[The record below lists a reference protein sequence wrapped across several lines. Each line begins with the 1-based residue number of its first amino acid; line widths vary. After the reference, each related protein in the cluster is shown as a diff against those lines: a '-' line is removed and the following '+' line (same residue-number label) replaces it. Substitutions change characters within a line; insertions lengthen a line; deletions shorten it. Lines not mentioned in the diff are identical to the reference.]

1 MDVLS
6 LHISSIKLI
15 KAIRK
20 AALHKRTVF
29 VSGNFNVIHPG
40 HLRLLRF
47 ARECGDYLVVGI
59 LDSRSPGAVV
69 QEDLRLESIKA
80 ISWVDY
86 SFILRDTAATFI
98 EKLKPSVV
106 VKGKE
111 HENSDNPEIKALKNY
126 GGKLL
131 FGSGDIS
138 FSSLDLI
145 RQEFTELNVSTI
157 KMPTDFP
164 KRHNFSTNHLKKIL
178 KQMNSLRV
186 CVLGDT
192 IVDEYITCDP
202 LGMSQEDPTIV
213 VTPLVQEKFIGGAGI
228 VAAHARGLGS
238 KVHFIST
245 CGKDPVADF
254 VKQEMKK
261 SKIDSHIYSD
271 ESRPTT
277 LKQRFRAGQK
287 TLLRV
292 SHLRQHA
299 IGKEIQKEDVFGY
312 RGNY

>member
-1 MDVLS
+1 MKKINS
-6 LHISSIKLI
+6 ESILALQEI
-15 KAIRK
+15 RQKAGKRK
-20 AALHKRTVF
+20 VVF
-29 VSGNFNVIHPG
+29 ISGNFNVIHPG

-47 ARECGDYLVVGI
+47 GRECGDYLVVGV

-69 QEDLRLESIKA
+69 QENLRMESIKA

-86 SFILRDTAATFI
+86 SFILRDSVAAFI
-98 EKLKPSVV
+98 DKLKPSVV

-111 HENSDNPEIKALKNY
+111 HENQDNPESEILKKT

-164 KRHNFSTNHLKKIL
+164 KRHNFSTHHLKKIL

-202 LGMSQEDPTIV
+202 LGMSQD
-213 VTPLVQEKFIGGAGI
+213 
-228 VAAHARGLGS
+228 
-238 KVHFIST
+238 
-245 CGKDPVADF
+245 
-254 VKQEMKK
+254 
-261 SKIDSHIYSD
+261 
-271 ESRPTT
+271 
-277 LKQRFRAGQK
+277 
-287 TLLRV
+287 
-292 SHLRQHA
+292 
-299 IGKEIQKEDVFGY
+299 
-312 RGNY
+312 